1 MKKETKDQTQD
12 LLEIFGIKLD
22 SRFLIGSAGYPSPK
36 ILKESILKSQAS
48 VVTMGV
54 KRQVS
59 QSGASVSSWYDEVK
73 STKKIILPNTAGCRT
88 AKDAVNISEISREI
102 FQTNWIKLEIV
113 GDEYTLQPDSFEIV
127 EATRNLVARGFE
139 VFVFCT
145 EDILVAERIVSEGC
159 KVLMPWASPIG
170 SGQGLLNL
178 ESLKR
183 MRERFS
189 DLILIVDAGIGAP
202 SHASKVMEIGF
213 DAVLLNSAVSQAVDP
228 VGMAQA
234 FSLAI
239 NAGRKGFKSG
249 LIAPQPMA
257 KASTQVGSEI
267 F

>member
-1 MKKETKDQTQD
+1 MPDQNLD
-12 LLEIFGIKLD
+12 LLEIFGKKLS
-22 SRFLIGSAGYPSPK
+22 SRFLIGSAGYPSPT
-36 ILKESILKSQAS
+36 ILKESIMTSQAS
-48 VVTMGV
+48 VVTMSV
-54 KRQVS
+54 KRQMS
-59 QSGASVSSWYDEVK
+59 QSSNSLSSWYDEVK

-88 AKDAVNISEISREI
+88 AKDAVTISEISREI
-102 FQTNWIKLEIV
+102 FQTNWIKLEVV
-113 GDEYTLQPDSFEIV
+113 GDEYTLQPDPFEIV
-127 EATRNLVARGFE
+127 EATKNLVSRGFE

-170 SGQGLLNL
+170 SGQGLLNIDAL
-178 ESLKR
+178 MR

-213 DAVLLNSAVSQAVDP
+213 DAVLLNSAISQSVDP

-239 NAGRKGFKSG
+239 SAGRKGFNSG
-249 LIAPQPMA
+249 LIVPQSMA
-257 KASTQVGSEI
+257 KASTQIGSEI